1 MTHVACFC
9 DLIEIHQ
16 MAYEGLH
23 KHFHRPKD
31 VDNMATIMAKDKLKT
46 TAYKGEQ
53 QQWDVERYID
63 VHISQHSIMEGL
75 VKHGYTGIDPHSK
88 VHNLLDGIKAD
99 KFDSVK
105 TQIMSDTTLRNDF
118 DACVTLY
125 QDFITHGCKVWTTYV
140 VSST

>member
-1 MTHVACFC
+1 MACFC

-75 VKHGYTGIDPHSK
+75 VKHGYTGIDPRTK
-88 VHNLLDGIKAD
+88 VCFLLDGIKTD
-99 KFDSVK
+99 KYDWSKLGSCRMLDFETILMHVFHC
-105 TQIMSDTTLRNDF
+105 MLTLSNRR
-118 DACVTLY
+118 
-125 QDFITHGCKVWTTYV
+125 
-140 VSST
+140 